1 MNVLFWLSIGLW
13 VVALVSYAMIL
24 GKNEQLHRSGASMS
38 VFTPFETLFHGAGVS
53 RARWYLYRILV
64 GSALGA
70 MLTGGLFL
78 LTRGS

>member
-13 VVALVSYAMIL
+13 VIALVSYAMIL
-24 GKNEQLHRSGASMS
+24 SKNEQLHRSGARMS
-38 VFTPFETLFHGAGVS
+38 VFTPFEALFHGARVS
-53 RARWYLYRILV
+53 RAHWYLYRILV